1 MKKLG
6 FIFIFLLSACH
17 PLDAKQ
23 QQQDYICQSMI
34 QGYLKMQ
41 QLYDFRLWQRES
53 HTPNQIRYQ
62 YRPASEHGML
72 IGTLKPSNWC
82 LNAAR
87 IKICFVYNAPT
98 NIRPYCRFSFQVP
111 HNHSSGVE
119 N

>member
-6 FIFIFLLSACH
+6 FIFTFIFLLSACH

-53 HTPNQIRYQ
+53 HTPNQVRYQ

-72 IGTLKPSNWC
+72 IGTLKTEQLVFECSQNQNLFRIQRPNEHASLLQVQLPS
-82 LNAAR
+82 A
-87 IKICFVYNAPT
+87 T
-98 NIRPYCRFSFQVP
+98 QSFIWR
-111 HNHSSGVE
+111 
-119 N
+119 

>member
-41 QLYDFRLWQRES
+41 QLYDFRLWQREKS
-53 HTPNQIRYQ
+53 YSCCMIFDSGS
-62 YRPASEHGML
+62 AS
-72 IGTLKPSNWC
+72 
-82 LNAAR
+82 R
-87 IKICFVYNAPT
+87 ILPT
-98 NIRPYCRFSFQVP
+98 RSAISIVQPVSMAC
-111 HNHSSGVE
+111 
-119 N
+119 